1 MKDNAKT
8 KLPLQADVQHFR
20 QPIAPLQKSELE
32 RERAEQAL
40 HLANACNRI
49 LIETSLDAVFAIS
62 LEGKVT
68 DVNTAA
74 ELMLGYSRPELI
86 GSRFSSYFTEPAQ
99 FEQGYQQLL
108 EGVPFCKYPFN
119 VQHKQ
124 GRIFP
129 VICNA
134 SVYRDEAGQVRGTV
148 ACMRDI
154 SELQHLSLLEAEQ
167 ARADKRIQQLT
178 QQIINVQEAERRR
191 ISQDLHDDIGQ
202 SMTALILRLSSI
214 QTSLSPDQQSVKA
227 EIQEAIQSVEALTNQ
242 IRQLAYQLRPPSL
255 DSMPLSKALASLCS
269 LFEQKSGLAVHYSCD
284 PDLPPIPNIPATAL
298 YRLAQEGLSNA
309 VKHSQASSVWVNLDY
324 ADGEVGLSIE
334 DNGQGLSHKQIGNGM
349 GLQGIRDRF
358 LMANGS
364 FDIESASGKGT
375 RLYGCLPLT
384 DHSL

>member
-8 KLPLQADVQHFR
+8 KPPLLADIQHFR
-20 QPIAPLQKSELE
+20 RPMTPLQKPEQE
-32 RERAEQAL
+32 KGRAEEAL
-40 HLANACNRI
+40 HLANARNRV
-49 LIETSLDAVFAIS
+49 LIETSLDAVLTIS
-62 LEGKVT
+62 LEGEVT

-74 ELMLGYSRPELI
+74 ELMLGYSRSELI
-86 GSRFSSYFTEPAQ
+86 GSRFSRCFTKPTQ
-99 FEQGYQQLL
+99 VEQGYQRLL
-108 EGVPFCKYPFN
+108 EGNPFYKRQFN
-119 VQHKQ
+119 IQHKQ
-124 GRIFP
+124 GRTFP
-129 VICNA
+129 VLCNV
-134 SVYRDEAGQVRGTV
+134 SVYRDEADQVKGAI
-148 ACMRDI
+148 ACVRDI
-154 SELQHLSLLEAEQ
+154 SELQHLNLLEAER

-214 QTSLSPDQQSVKA
+214 QISLLPDQQSVKA
-227 EIQEAIQSVEALTNQ
+227 GIQEAIQSVEALTNQ

-269 LFEQKSGLAVHYSCD
+269 LFAQKSGLAVHYSSD
-284 PDLPPIPNIPATAL
+284 PDLPPIPNIQATAL

-309 VKHSQASSVWVNLDY
+309 VKQSQASSIWVNLDY

-334 DNGQGLSHKQIGNGM
+334 DNGRGLDHKQIGYGM

-364 FDIESASGKGT
+364 FDIESAPGKGT
-375 RLYGCLPLT
+375 RLYGCLPLAN
-384 DHSL
+384 HSL